1 MKSKSITVVCIL
13 LTAIVL
19 SVFGYGVSRVGIPEH
34 LNEIG
39 DSIAGIAG
47 ALAFIWLAGGL
58 FIQQSELALTREEYQ
73 KLRENSDLEQELAV
87 TKLYTT
93 GLEHNIKV
101 FSEVFDVMKQDI
113 DEFKQSSENIPTY
126 YKISLFCDF
135 CISID
140 TQNTSATYKKV
151 QSHASIYSS
160 ALRKYYNIF
169 NQLEGY
175 VETSSQKE
183 VLESSILKNAMYSDI
198 FEAIKKG
205 KANSNILKAAF
216 N

>member
-126 YKISLFCDF
+126 YKISYFVTF
-135 CISID
+135 
-140 TQNTSATYKKV
+140 
-151 QSHASIYSS
+151 
-160 ALRKYYNIF
+160 
-169 NQLEGY
+169 
-175 VETSSQKE
+175 
-183 VLESSILKNAMYSDI
+183 
-198 FEAIKKG
+198 
-205 KANSNILKAAF
+205 AF
-216 N
+216 R

>member
-1 MKSKSITVVCIL
+1 M
-13 LTAIVL
+13 
-19 SVFGYGVSRVGIPEH
+19 
-34 LNEIG
+34 
-39 DSIAGIAG
+39 
-47 ALAFIWLAGGL
+47 
-58 FIQQSELALTREEYQ
+58 
-73 KLRENSDLEQELAV
+73 
-87 TKLYTT
+87 
-93 GLEHNIKV
+93 
-101 FSEVFDVMKQDI
+101 
-113 DEFKQSSENIPTY
+113 
-126 YKISLFCDF
+126 
-135 CISID
+135 
-140 TQNTSATYKKV
+140 